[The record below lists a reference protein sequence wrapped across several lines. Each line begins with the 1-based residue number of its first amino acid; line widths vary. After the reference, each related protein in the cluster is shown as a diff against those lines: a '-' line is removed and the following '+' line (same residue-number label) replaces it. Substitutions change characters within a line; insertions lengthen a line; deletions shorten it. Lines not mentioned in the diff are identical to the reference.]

1 MQRTTEKAET
11 ATKPK
16 NRDYIELPTEHRPV
30 HVVFP
35 SPVRWVPEVHPSS
48 GDRAPEK
55 RSPGTAF
62 CPGWETQFTGGQ
74 ASEPPAGKNRPYC
87 PWRMFVFRNSVKFF
101 DCVLLPLL
109 VSLSSFFTSSPFPI
123 LPSPLFSLLDSIS
136 IFLSSFFLLFFLLA
150 VLFFIELFHLETLML
165 LMNF

>member
-1 MQRTTEKAET
+1 MERIRLPVPLCSVCSFTHRGVSVRAKNV
-11 ATKPK
+11 PK
-16 NRDYIELPTEHRPV
+16 TWDSLRSPTEHRPV

-74 ASEPPAGKNRPYC
+74 ASEPPTGKNRPYC
-87 PWRMFVFRNSVKFF
+87 PWRSRLPECVTPEGTKFPI
-101 DCVLLPLL
+101 DQSPLTKLLPDPKETQ
-109 VSLSSFFTSSPFPI
+109 VQDCNSTHCKDN
-123 LPSPLFSLLDSIS
+123 LF
-136 IFLSSFFLLFFLLA
+136 A
-150 VLFFIELFHLETLML
+150 
-165 LMNF
+165 